1 MKLRAGIG
9 NGVLD
14 RSRDV
19 LPVANAAFF
28 EIELH
33 QRQLVG
39 DAPNPGGQLLQTIC
53 SCSGMHVEKP
63 RETTIVRYRDCDNS
77 AHRGGLQIAC
87 ASVP

>member
-33 QRQLVG
+33 ERQLVG
-39 DAPNPGGQLLQTIC
+39 DAPNLGGQLLETIC
-53 SCSGMHVEKP
+53 SCSGRHVK
-63 RETTIVRYRDCDNS
+63 
-77 AHRGGLQIAC
+77 
-87 ASVP
+87 ASRNDDRALRRL